1 MSDKEYLNW
10 LKLVDENVPPD
21 QFTEKFIIN
30 MFLSVLMYIEAEKI
44 ELDRNYIRQ
53 KIERVAGREIKTPIK
68 NE

>member
-21 QFTEKFIIN
+21 QFTEKFIIH

-44 ELDRNYIRQ
+44 KLDRNYIRQ